1 MSFDVNPAAGFS
13 NFAQDPHCNSFP
25 GSPSPYMPNMGW
37 VANFQPPAMGLAT
50 RMWSSFTDWLASVGR
65 AILSK
70 DFLRNFIA
78 LAFRDALAAF
88 GYSLGM
94 RAIQA
99 VASVG
104 DLTFHAK
111 HGLPGFSPGTAPSEA
126 SKAFTPNAQN
136 TQSWTSPRRYGNTGN
151 VEGFTSAPSGV
162 GSFTR

>member
-1 MSFDVNPAAGFS
+1 LSIDVDPAAGFS
-13 NFAQDPHCNSFP
+13 NFPPDFNPDSFQ
-25 GSPSPYMPNMGW
+25 GSPGPTMPHMGW
-37 VANFQPPAMGLAT
+37 ALDFQPPAMGLAT
-50 RMWSSFTDWLASVGR
+50 RAWHSFTDWLASVGR

-70 DFLRNFIA
+70 DFLRNFLA

-111 HGLPGFSPGTAPSEA
+111 QGLPDFGPSKA
-126 SKAFTPNAQN
+126 GKAFTPNAQN
-136 TQSWTSPRRYGNTGN
+136 TQSWTSQRRYGNTGSM
-151 VEGFTSAPSGV
+151 EGFTSSPSGV
-162 GSFTR
+162 GSFSG